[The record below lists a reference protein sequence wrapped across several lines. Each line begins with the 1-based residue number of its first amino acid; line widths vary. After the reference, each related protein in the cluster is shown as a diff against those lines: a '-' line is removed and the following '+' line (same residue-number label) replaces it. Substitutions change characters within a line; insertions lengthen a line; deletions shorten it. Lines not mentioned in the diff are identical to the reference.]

1 MLYILFPLATR
12 LATSFFPL
20 FSLDKHGDKAVKPD
34 PSLSLHTRTQTRNR
48 AKRARG
54 TRSHRRVPP
63 SPPKP
68 ACSRGAAASEA
79 DLEATSSERVPI
91 GEGNLLDSGT
101 GRDGYG
107 EKLEYVE
114 EIMRK
119 RRMCAGTMRL
129 EKNSNHYLT
138 FSHCSGLKPAWPSDA
153 QIFTAHGITRELG
166 GIRS

>member
-1 MLYILFPLATR
+1 MLSLFFL
-12 LATSFFPL
+12 SFL
-20 FSLDKHGDKAVKPD
+20 SDKHGDKGCQARH
-34 PSLSLHTRTQTRNR
+34 LSRLHTRTQTRNR

-54 TRSHRRVPP
+54 TRSHRRVVP
-63 SPPKP
+63 SPTKP
-68 ACSRGAAASEA
+68 ACSRGAAASAA
-79 DLEATSSERVPI
+79 DLGATSSVRAPF
-91 GEGNLLDSGT
+91 GKGNLMDSGT

-119 RRMCAGTMRL
+119 RRVCAGTMRL

-153 QIFTAHGITRELG
+153 KIFTAHGITRELG